1 MQEILVVLHMAV
13 CTLCRGSPPGIPAF
27 GIDAVD
33 AEQLKRPLFQLMAEC
48 GHHTCIFPLEET
60 ALRSG
65 KYQDASAC
73 MTKDEQFHIS
83 LQRRTI
89 PTMILTIHTIK
100 HSHSAPGGPIH

>member
-1 MQEILVVLHMAV
+1 MVRVHIAG
-13 CTLCRGSPPGIPAF
+13 CTLLPRSPPGIPAF
-27 GIDAVD
+27 SIDAVD
-33 AEQLKRPLFQLMAEC
+33 AEQLKRTLFQLIAEC
-48 GHHTCIFPLEET
+48 GHHACIFPLEET

-100 HSHSAPGGPIH
+100 HSHSAPGGPVH